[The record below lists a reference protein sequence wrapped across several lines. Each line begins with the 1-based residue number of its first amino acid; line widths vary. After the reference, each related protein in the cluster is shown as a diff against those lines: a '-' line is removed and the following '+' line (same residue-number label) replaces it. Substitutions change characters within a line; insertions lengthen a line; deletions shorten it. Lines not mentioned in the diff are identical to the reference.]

1 MVSGPALFGE
11 RIGRLQVTGIALIV
25 GGVTVLAAV
34 TA

>member
-1 MVSGPALFGE
+1 VGH
-11 RIGRLQVTGIALIV
+11 LQVTGVALIV